1 MSPVFTSAIFGPD
14 GMPDRDDA
22 QIFPYWSF
30 TKTALAITALSL
42 AEDGVLDIDT
52 PVLDVTLRQ
61 LLTHTAGM
69 PDYFTLPAYRQAVAH
84 DEDPWPRE
92 RLIRDTL
99 AQGRLFA
106 PGAGWSYSNLGYLL
120 AREAIETA
128 SGQSFATL
136 FSTRIAKR
144 LGLHTARL
152 AETRD
157 QFAAVHWPQAHHY
170 HPGWVYHG
178 CLIGTAADA
187 ARLLHGLFTGKLL
200 SPSSLTQMMVTHPL
214 GGALPG
220 RPWTACGYAMGLMS
234 GRMGAAGRGI
244 GHSGGGPF
252 SVNAV
257 YHFPDLDT
265 PATVASFTT
274 GPHEGIA
281 EHACVN
287 AAIAP

>member
-1 MSPVFTSAIFGPD
+1 
-14 GMPDRDDA
+14 
-22 QIFPYWSF
+22 
-30 TKTALAITALSL
+30 
-42 AEDGVLDIDT
+42 
-52 PVLDVTLRQ
+52 
-61 LLTHTAGM
+61 
-69 PDYFTLPAYRQAVAH
+69 VARN
-84 DEDPWPRE
+84 EDPWPRD

-120 AREAIETA
+120 ARAAIETA

-136 FSTRIAKR
+136 FHTRIAEA
-144 LGLHTARL
+144 LGLHSARL

-157 QFAAVHWPQAHHY
+157 QFAHVHWPQAQHY

-187 ARLLHGLFTGKLL
+187 ARLLHALFTGTLL
-200 SPSSLTQMMVTHPL
+200 SPSSLTQMLVTHPL

-220 RPWTACGYAMGLMS
+220 RPWTECGYALGLMS
-234 GRMGAAGRGI
+234 GRMGTAGRAI

-274 GPHEGIA
+274 GPQEGIA
-281 EHACVN
+281 EHA
-287 AAIAP
+287 ASDRALSP